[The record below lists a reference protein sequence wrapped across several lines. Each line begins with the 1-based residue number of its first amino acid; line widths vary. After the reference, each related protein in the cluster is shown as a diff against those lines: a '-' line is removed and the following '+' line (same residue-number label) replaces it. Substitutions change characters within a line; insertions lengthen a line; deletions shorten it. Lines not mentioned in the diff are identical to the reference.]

1 MFKTANINN
10 VKTSKIN
17 AIDFRLGGNTYPH
30 LFVIDSSSTIWSWGG
45 GDTTYLAGGNTLDKV
60 PFGEPIYFVS
70 PWTQFAAS
78 ILHSVFLDSSSY
90 AWAWGDNAY
99 GELGTNTTT
108 NAYLPVSVV
117 GGRQFISID
126 AGTALSTL
134 YPNTCAL
141 DSSSYAWTWGYNGAG
156 QLGDGTSIGKSS
168 PVSVL
173 SGRQFI
179 KLIDGYYSMCALD
192 GLSYAWGWGQSGF
205 NSSSP
210 ISVVGGIQWKQVK
223 PFGSNST
230 SGGYI
235 GLDIS
240 SNVWG
245 WGDNT
250 YNPLLLAAA
259 TGTTASSPVQ
269 LLSGSKWLNVFANT
283 RSNSIFAMD
292 SSSKIWA
299 WGLGSGIGI
308 GTGTG
313 NIYSPII
320 MSQFPANTVKVDSLT
335 ISTSNG
341 GGVGLTADNKF
352 FFWSS
357 FTPTLDPPLSGS
369 TSNINFFGNLL
380 QRNKYIH
387 TYNATSN
394 NICSATNYGLLLDT
408 SSYLWAWGVDTTYT
422 KIASKNPAT
431 FFIPNVSTFI
441 QPRKLYRSVWGNGA
455 LDANSYAWTFGD
467 NTSNTLGDGTT
478 LSRSSPVSVL
488 GNQQWLYIINN
499 VTYYH
504 MIGLNNSSYAWCWGA
519 NGSGQLGNNSI
530 IDTYS
535 PVSVVGAR
543 QFKTVCVSAS
553 SAAGLNLSGYA
564 WAWGANNTGS
574 CGDGTTTNR
583 SSPISV
589 IGGRVFTKLVGN
601 NDTFLALDQSSY
613 AWAWGSDGNGCLGNG
628 TYANTSSPVS
638 VIGGRQFVN
647 IFGNCYISLFLA
659 LDNSGYAWAWGRND
673 YGGLGDGSSSP
684 RSSPTSV
691 NAALRWST
699 LIPGQANNFGVTTG
713 SSALW
718 GWGQGGITNGSLLA
732 NNQSTP
738 VLVPLSL
745 IRTEFVQ
752 PTDIFGK
759 LVK

>member
-1 MFKTANINN
+1 MFKIANINN
-10 VKTSKIN
+10 VKTSKISVL
-17 AIDFRLGGNTYPH
+17 DFRLGGNTYPH

-45 GDTTYLAGGNTLDKV
+45 GGTTYLAGGNTVDKV
-60 PFGEPIYFVS
+60 PFGEPVYFVS
-70 PWTQFAAS
+70 PWTQFAAG
-78 ILHSVFLDSSSY
+78 IAHSAYLNSSSY
-90 AWAWGDNAY
+90 AWTWGNA
-99 GELGTNTTT
+99 GGGALGNN
-108 NAYLPVSVV
+108 NAAVNQYVPVSVV
-117 GGRQFISID
+117 GGRQFTSID
-126 AGTALSTL
+126 TGNDSISQ
-134 YPNTCAL
+134 YMCAL
-141 DSSSYAWTWGYNGAG
+141 DASSYAWSWGYNGAG
-156 QLGDGTSIGKSS
+156 TLGDTTSTNKSS
-168 PVSVL
+168 PISVA
-173 SGRQFI
+173 GGHQFVKAI
-179 KLIDGYYSMCALD
+179 CGYYSMCALD
-192 GLSYAWGWGQSGF
+192 AASYAWGWGQGGF
-205 NSSSP
+205 SSSSP
-210 ISVVGGIQWKQVK
+210 ISLVGGIQWKQVK

-230 SGGYI
+230 IGGYI

-245 WGDNT
+245 WGDNNYKQVLT
-250 YNPLLLAAA
+250 A
-259 TGTTASSPVQ
+259 TTTSSPTQ

-292 SSSKIWA
+292 SSSGIWA

-308 GTGTG
+308 GTG
-313 NIYSPII
+313 NISTPIL
-320 MSQFPANTVKVDSLT
+320 MSQFPANTIKVDSLT
-335 ISTSNG
+335 LSTGNG
-341 GGVGLTADNKF
+341 GGVGLTADNRM

-357 FTPTLDPPLSGS
+357 FTPTLDPPSPGS
-369 TSNINFFGNLL
+369 TSNINFYGNLL

-394 NICSATNYGLLLDT
+394 NICSAANYGLLLDT

-431 FFIPNVSTFI
+431 FFIPNASTFI

-455 LDANSYAWTFGD
+455 LDANSYAWTFG
-467 NTSNTLGDGTT
+467 NNNSYTLGDGTT

-504 MIGLNNSSYAWCWGA
+504 MIGLNKSSYAWCWGA

-530 IDTYS
+530 INTYS
-535 PVSVVGAR
+535 PVSVVGDR

-564 WAWGANNTGS
+564 WAWGSNAYGS
-574 CGDGTTTNR
+574 CGDGTTTDR
-583 SSPISV
+583 SSPVSV

-601 NDTFLALDQSSY
+601 NDAFLALDQSSY
-613 AWAWGSDGNGCLGNG
+613 AWAWGVDGNGCLGNG
-628 TYANTSSPVS
+628 TSGGSSTNTSSPVS

-691 NAALRWST
+691 NAALTWSI

-718 GWGQGGITNGSLLA
+718 GWGRGGITNGSLLA
-732 NNQSTP
+732 NDQSTP